1 MIRRAK
7 PSDITAIMRLLFQVN
22 NVHAHG
28 RPDLFRADVTKY
40 TEEEVLK
47 IIADPST
54 PVFIL
59 AEDDTDEPMA
69 YCFCL
74 VQDHTADHHL
84 QPVKTLYIDDLC
96 VDENCRGRHL
106 GSKLYEYVKEWA
118 KENGFY
124 NITLNVW
131 SCNPSAARF
140 YESMG
145 LLPQKT
151 TLETLINP

>member
-1 MIRRAK
+1 MIRFAA
-7 PSDITAIMRLLFQVN
+7 PADIPAIMRLLHQVN
-22 NVHAHG
+22 DVHAEG
-28 RPDLFRADVTKY
+28 RPDIFIKGHTKY
-40 TEEEVLK
+40 TEDEVMK
-47 IIADPST
+47 IISDPAT

-59 AEDDTDEPMA
+59 SDDDDKAQA

-74 VQDHTADHHL
+74 VQDHTDDPHL
-84 QPVKTLYIDDLC
+84 RPFKSLYIDDLC
-96 VDENCRGRHL
+96 VDEKCRGMHL

-131 SCNPSAARF
+131 SRNPSAARF
-140 YESMG
+140 YEAMG

-151 TLETLINP
+151 TLETIL